1 MVWRVGETVK
11 FWANQP
17 VGVPSCPFPP
27 RPAAPPCAAAP
38 SSARGMSGF
47 LIRKVFEERIPLLRR
62 NPFISELRNRRSKK
76 SPSTIFRTR
85 NLHLQSS
92 IFGLEERRTPIFNL
106 RSTVPNRRTRPPS
119 IFGTEERV
127 EDRTEDGGCDF
138 FEDGGILRRWEDSSI
153 FRLRRTKNP
162 SSSTFLVRRKDNLPL
177 SFHLLGW
184 KNEDPPSSSSSSN
197 TSPTNPRRVS

>member
-85 NLHLQSS
+85 SPSSIFDLWPRRTKNPHLQSS
-92 IFGLEERRTPIFNL
+92 IYGPESTNPSTFDLRHRRTGR
-106 RSTVPNRRTRPPS
+106 RSDGRRGVRL
-119 IFGTEERV
+119 
-127 EDRTEDGGCDF
+127 
-138 FEDGGILRRWEDSSI
+138 LRRWGDSSKMGG
-153 FRLRRTKNP
+153 FFDLPAPKNEEP
-162 SSSTFLVRRKDNLPL
+162 FI
-177 SFHLLGW
+177 FHLLGP
-184 KNEDPPSSSSSSN
+184 KK
-197 TSPTNPRRVS
+197 R